1 MPLVK
6 YLGNATAEDN
16 TEIIH
21 LVDDEE
27 GNPRELVRGG
37 DPLEVTGEELQTMA
51 GNYQV
56 EVIEDES
63 VSSAAPAPSAP
74 PTPGAP
80 PSGSGISSS
89 TPPVSPG
96 ASG

>member
-21 LVDDEE
+21 LADDEE

-56 EVIEDES
+56 EVVEDP
-63 VSSAAPAPSAP
+63 SSAAPAPSAP
-74 PTPGAP
+74 TPGAGAS